1 MEEIARI
8 LMLWI
13 AANSPYDTSAMSVPR
28 IIVMSPVELTS
39 EAYRDMPHLKP
50 PDDVDERVLAL
61 YSFNEGP
68 VGTIYVLAPDSVE
81 AAMSPDERPEDDP
94 IFRERLLHEL
104 VHHAQRLSGAYDRF
118 PCRNFGE
125 FEAYQLGGR
134 YLKQLQ
140 IEDPLPN
147 RNFWAHIYSRC

>member
-50 PDDVDERVLAL
+50 PDDVDRK
-61 YSFNEGP
+61 
-68 VGTIYVLAPDSVE
+68 SV
-81 AAMSPDERPEDDP
+81 
-94 IFRERLLHEL
+94 
-104 VHHAQRLSGAYDRF
+104 V
-118 PCRNFGE
+118 
-125 FEAYQLGGR
+125 
-134 YLKQLQ
+134 
-140 IEDPLPN
+140 
-147 RNFWAHIYSRC
+147 